1 MSGNQPVSR
10 PSIALLGH
18 SFVHGT
24 FQHFSHQSPLSGQQ
38 ISCRMRLSPLISEFH
53 MFGLPGAMVTAHNFT
68 LPGHLLTPASPDF
81 AILDFGSN
89 DIVQS
94 IDPLHIATTIYDL
107 ANELVANYGVKKVA
121 VCSIIPRYSGL
132 RGMTASQF
140 YRRAYKVNQFLK
152 VKCDGDPVIIYHTH
166 QGFWTPQH
174 NIWSRDGIHPNTP
187 KGRHLYIT
195 SMRRAV
201 FKILPRT
208 H

>member
-1 MSGNQPVSR
+1 MSGNQAVSR
-10 PSIALLGH
+10 PNVALIGH

-24 FQHFSHQSPLSGQQ
+24 LQHLCNQSSLNPHQ
-38 ISCRMRLSPLISEFH
+38 ISHRMRLADLISGFY
-53 MFGLPGAMVTAHNFT
+53 MFGLPGAIITANNFS
-68 LPGHLLTPASPDF
+68 LPAHLLAPASPNY

-89 DIVQS
+89 DIVQL
-94 IDPLHIATTIYDL
+94 IDPLQIATTIYDL
-107 ANELVANYGVKKVA
+107 ANELVANHGVHKVA

-152 VKCDGDPVIIYHTH
+152 VMCDGDPVVIYHTH